1 MTDSIDARIQRTLD
15 DLVRREIVQCC
26 SSLMWDLAQSRE
38 FGDREELLNLL
49 RGFDYESALDDHAL
63 ILTSDDGTRW
73 ALPEG
78 SRCWVAMVSFPG
90 CLPETAERFANEGS
104 AAEWL
109 VDHLGY
115 CADGGALPEGF
126 DIEKFAADGFGH
138 GPDGLV
144 YEIAETDFDGF
155 SDQDIADCF
164 DNAIN
169 LDEETT
175 AAACE
180 ALGIEPYSADPLEH
194 WIVSS
199 WFAGKLAERGEIVG
213 ELFDF
218 RIWGRCTSGQGIAQ
232 DGVIRRIAED
242 MEILPG
248 QRNEWNG
255 EAGE

>member
-1 MTDSIDARIQRTLD
+1 MTDSINARIQRTLD
-15 DLVRREIVQCC
+15 DLVRREVIQCC
-26 SSLMWDLAQSRE
+26 SSLIWDLAQSRE

-49 RGFDYESALDDHAL
+49 HGFDYSAVLDDHAL
-63 ILTSDDGTRW
+63 VITSDDGTRW

-78 SRCWVAMVSFPG
+78 SRCWAAIWGFPG
-90 CLPETAERFANEGS
+90 CLPEHAARFSSEES
-104 AAEWL
+104 AAEYLIDELTDL
-109 VDHLGY
+109 VDSEL
-115 CADGGALPEGF
+115 LPEDF
-126 DIEKFAADGFGH
+126 DIEKFAAGGFGH
-138 GPDGLV
+138 APNGLV